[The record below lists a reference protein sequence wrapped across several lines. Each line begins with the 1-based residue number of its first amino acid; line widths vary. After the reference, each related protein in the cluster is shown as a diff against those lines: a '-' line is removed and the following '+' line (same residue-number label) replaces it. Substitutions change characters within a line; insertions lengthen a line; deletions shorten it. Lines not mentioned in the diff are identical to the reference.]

1 MTPGTPRVMMTGKGD
16 GRMEPIHY
24 VVRQVNGDYGMLRDQ
39 NGSEIMVA
47 MALLPPGCDEG
58 SRVVWENFEYAL
70 ED

>member
-1 MTPGTPRVMMTGKGD
+1 
-16 GRMEPIHY
+16 MEPIHY